1 MMYMRISTSHFDW
14 VSLTWLIEETPTP
27 GGP

>member
-1 MMYMRISTSHFDW
+1 MTSMRISTSHTDR